1 MEVKSIRLFLSI
13 FLGSITYISISIS
26 WNIETPVGGWTSAG
40 FLFLFSSLCGWIF
53 VIYLVLGLNKKKSYL
68 RKMEKW
74 DSPKVFW
81 IIIVILWVIVFI
93 YYYLFLYLRIF
104 VIAICITI
112 AGIMGLYMRNS
123 YRKLNKNKSNI

>member
-1 MEVKSIRLFLSI
+1 MEVKTIRLFLSI

-68 RKMEKW
+68 RRRRC
-74 DSPKVFW
+74 
-81 IIIVILWVIVFI
+81 LGQT
-93 YYYLFLYLRIF
+93 R
-104 VIAICITI
+104 CIEPPQIPPTE
-112 AGIMGLYMRNS
+112 
-123 YRKLNKNKSNI
+123 